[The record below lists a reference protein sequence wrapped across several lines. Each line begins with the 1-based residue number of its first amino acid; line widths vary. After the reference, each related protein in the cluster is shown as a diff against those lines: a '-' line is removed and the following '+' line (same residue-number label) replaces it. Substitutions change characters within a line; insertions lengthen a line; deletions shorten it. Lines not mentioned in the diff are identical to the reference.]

1 MEKLNDLAALD
12 KAITWIEQLPVPTA
26 GAAKH
31 GRALYLLREDLNKTS
46 EAFRELEQRA
56 EAAEAKL
63 AELENNSLIDH
74 LEKCSAIVA
83 SWPEWKKQGAH
94 ASKFTRPAPK
104 NVSYLVAPGEPSS
117 LWAMG
122 FNACIDT
129 ILRNIDEENKK

>member
-1 MEKLNDLAALD
+1 MNNTP
-12 KAITWIEQLPVPTA
+12 ITPNSSEEWVKTA
-26 GAAKH
+26 ERTMDYQAGVI
-31 GRALYLLREDLNKTS
+31 T
-46 EAFRELEQRA
+46 ELGVRA

-94 ASKFTRPAPK
+94 ASKFTRPAPAETIGWLAPK

-129 ILRNIDEENKK
+129 ILRNIEEENKK

>member
-56 EAAEAKL
+56 EAAEAYAKSLNYIIGLRESDLMAAEAKL
-63 AELENNSLIDH
+63 AELVPDEAMSDENNTY
-74 LEKCSAIVA
+74 
-83 SWPEWKKQGAH
+83 EWVDG
-94 ASKFTRPAPK
+94 
-104 NVSYLVAPGEPSS
+104 
-117 LWAMG
+117 W
-122 FNACIDT
+122 NACRAT
-129 ILRNIDEENKK
+129 ILHRNTGRKPE